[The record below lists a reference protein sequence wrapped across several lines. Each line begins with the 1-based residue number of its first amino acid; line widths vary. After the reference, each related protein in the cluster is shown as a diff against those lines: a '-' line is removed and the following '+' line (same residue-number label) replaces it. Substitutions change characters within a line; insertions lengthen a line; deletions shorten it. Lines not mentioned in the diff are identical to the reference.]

1 MASGGY
7 VALFL
12 VPLLSLGAYGYVML
26 QPDSVKTEKGLA
38 AFANRASG
46 NASGREENNPTPLY
60 YLGSPPPSARF
71 YAREK
76 AAKLSKGHLY

>member
-60 YLGSPPPSARF
+60 YLGSPPSFGTVLCPGESC
-71 YAREK
+71 K
-76 AAKLSKGHLY
+76 TQ